1 MDTRDGDRRHSQELL
16 QRREEL
22 QERISRFC
30 DVPLALASIIL
41 VLLTII
47 QLSGELSPQWSGRV
61 AVLGSALWGLFL
73 IEFIV
78 KFTLAPVKWRYLRR
92 DWLDALVVLL
102 PLLRILRVA
111 QLLRTARAL
120 SLVRLLILGGQS
132 SSAAIELL
140 RRRRL
145 GQLALISLLI
155 ILLGA
160 ALVFVLESDMPGSTI
175 RTFGDALWW
184 SAALVTTV
192 GSELYPATGSGRF
205 LGFFLML
212 YAVAVFTY
220 FTAALASVFIGG
232 DARTPPAA
240 GGIPPDELSR

>member
-1 MDTRDGDRRHSQELL
+1 MDTRDGHRRHSPEAL

-22 QERISRFC
+22 RERIGRFC

-47 QLSGELSPQWSGRV
+47 QLSRELSPAWSRRV
-61 AVLGSALWGLFL
+61 AVLGSAVWGLFL

-78 KFTLAPVKWRYLRR
+78 KVALAPAKWNYLRR
-92 DWLDALVVLL
+92 HWLDALIVLL
-102 PLLRILRVA
+102 PVLRILRVA
-111 QLLRTARAL
+111 ELLRTARAL
-120 SLVRLLILGGQS
+120 SVVRMLILGGGS
-132 SSAAIELL
+132 SSAAIELF

-145 GQLALISLLI
+145 GQLGFVSLLV

-160 ALVFVLESDMPGSTI
+160 ALAFLLESGVRGGTI

-192 GSELYPATGSGRF
+192 GSELYPATAGGRF

-212 YAVAVFTY
+212 YAMAVFTY
-220 FTAALASVFIGG
+220 FTAALASVLIGG
-232 DARTPPAA
+232 DARNPPAA
-240 GGIPPDELSR
+240 GGIPPDEPSR